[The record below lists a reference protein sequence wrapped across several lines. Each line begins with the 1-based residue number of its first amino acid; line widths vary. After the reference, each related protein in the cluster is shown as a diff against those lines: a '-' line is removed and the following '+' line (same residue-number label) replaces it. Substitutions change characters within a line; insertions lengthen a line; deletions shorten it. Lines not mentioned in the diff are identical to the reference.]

1 MRSFFAIA
9 ALASTTFASSSLP
22 EYVISKNGAD
32 WTGTCAT
39 GKEQSPIDLL
49 TVNGTTYESNRASNI
64 KMEAYPNSKTFRGQV
79 DSKDD
84 FSW

>member
-49 TVNGTTYESNRASNI
+49 TGDGTTHRENSI
-64 KMEAYPNSKTFRGQV
+64 KMESYPNSKTFRGQV